1 MYCSVEHDS
10 YKEDQYLPAAVG
22 VVVTNGL
29 MSTVSEGYD
38 CRSVNEISGPSSTA
52 AELKSSENNQAEEV
66 AILKHFKLK
75 GIESATSFELGS
87 QLPDDSSSLF
97 DFLSLQ
103 KTSSSNQQPL
113 NNYEE
118 GHPLGSDI
126 PPEEWSLYYLD
137 PQGETQGPF
146 LGVDIIKWFEQGYY
160 GPDLPVR
167 LSDAPDGT
175 PFQELGS
182 VMPHLRFRSRCA
194 SSNDLVTNFEPSHA
208 VGGIL
213 EENIAAASSALDY
226 KDCAVISSQKSAPSG
241 REATS
246 GVSVQSR
253 MPNQGYHSELQY
265 RDDDSFQN
273 FVRKDDGKF
282 SGMVMLLSLSSG
294 VCLYCY
300 LDCSSFC
307 SIQKL
312 SFLEGL
318 EVAMV
323 TLCGDPLLTFTVPIP
338 VLSDI
343 LPLQM
348 NIQKLPCIII
358 RVIICILLASHCLSS
373 KAVVLNHP
381 ICHQACV
388 IRVTLLI
395 LWSREMPLL

>member
-10 YKEDQYLPAAVG
+10 YKDQYLPAAVG

-29 MSTVSEGYD
+29 TSTVSEGYD
-38 CRSVNEISGPSSTA
+38 RGSVNEISGPSSTA
-52 AELKSSENNQAEEV
+52 AENKSCENNQAEEV

-75 GIESATSFELGS
+75 GIESATSFELGG

-113 NNYEE
+113 NNYE

-167 LSDAPDGT
+167 LSDAPDGS

-182 VMPHLRFRSRCA
+182 VMPHLRFRSGCA
-194 SSNDLVTNFEPSHA
+194 AGNDLVTNLEPSDA

-213 EENIAAASSALDY
+213 EENIAASSSALDY
-226 KDCAVISSQKSAPSG
+226 KDCAVISSQMSAPSG
-241 REATS
+241 HEATS
-246 GVSVQSR
+246 GVSVHSR
-253 MPNQGYHSELQY
+253 MSNQGYHSELQY
-265 RDDDSFQN
+265 RNDDSFQN

-282 SGMVMLLSLSSG
+282 SGMAMLLLLSSG

-312 SFLEGL
+312 SFLEDL

-323 TLCGDPLLTFTVPIP
+323 TLCGDPLLTFTDHFP
-338 VLSDI
+338 VLSNI
-343 LPLQM
+343 LHLQM
-348 NIQKLPCIII
+348 NIQKLPCVII
-358 RVIICILLASHCLSS
+358 RMIICILLASHCLSS
-373 KAVVLNHP
+373 KTVMLNHP
-381 ICHQACV
+381 ICHQAWV

>member
-10 YKEDQYLPAAVG
+10 YKDQYLPAAVG

-29 MSTVSEGYD
+29 TSTVSEGYD
-38 CRSVNEISGPSSTA
+38 RGSVNEISGPSSTA
-52 AELKSSENNQAEEV
+52 AENKSCENNQAEEV

-75 GIESATSFELGS
+75 GIESATSFELGG
-87 QLPDDSSSLF
+87 QLPDYSSSLF

-167 LSDAPDGT
+167 LSDAPDGS

-182 VMPHLRFRSRCA
+182 VMPHLRFRSGCA
-194 SSNDLVTNFEPSHA
+194 SGNDLVTNLEPSDA

-213 EENIAAASSALDY
+213 EENIAASSSALDY
-226 KDCAVISSQKSAPSG
+226 KDCAVISSQMSAPSG
-241 REATS
+241 HEATS
-246 GVSVQSR
+246 GVSVHSR
-253 MPNQGYHSELQY
+253 MSNQGYHSELQY
-265 RDDDSFQN
+265 RNDDSFQN

-282 SGMVMLLSLSSG
+282 SGMAMLLLLSSG

-312 SFLEGL
+312 SFLEDL

-323 TLCGDPLLTFTVPIP
+323 TLCGDPLLTFTDHFP
-338 VLSDI
+338 VLSNI
-343 LPLQM
+343 LHLQM
-348 NIQKLPCIII
+348 NIQKLPCVII
-358 RVIICILLASHCLSS
+358 RMIICILLASHCLSS
-373 KAVVLNHP
+373 KTVMLNHP
-381 ICHQACV
+381 ICHQAWV